1 MADRKLP
8 ACSTKTAA
16 RLSGMWLSILLV
28 QVLVDITAAAS
39 SGRADGVRQQCH
51 NGIGTKEIDTITMG
65 RP

>member
-1 MADRKLP
+1 
-8 ACSTKTAA
+8 
-16 RLSGMWLSILLV
+16 MWLSILLV